1 MKTKEQTIEDASALI
16 NQHLDSVRNTNKKY
30 LLYYAGFINNINSHF
45 FPLLSDEELK
55 TFKKEYAEL
64 VNRCFP
70 EL

>member
-1 MKTKEQTIEDASALI
+1 MQTIEDANALT
-16 NQHLDSVRNTNKKY
+16 NRYLDSVRNTHKKY
-30 LLYYAGFINNINSHF
+30 RLYYAGFINNINSHF
-45 FPLLSDEELK
+45 FPLLNEEELK